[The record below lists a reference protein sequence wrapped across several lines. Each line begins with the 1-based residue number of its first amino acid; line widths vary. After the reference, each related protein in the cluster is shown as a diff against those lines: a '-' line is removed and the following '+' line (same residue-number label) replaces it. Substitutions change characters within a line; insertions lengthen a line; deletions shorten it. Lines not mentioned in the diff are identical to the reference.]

1 MFTSGGSHR
10 PVVSRL
16 RFRGRLLL
24 ASVCLAGLASTPVIA
39 QEAADEEQ
47 GAAAEVLPVATQAA
61 PSGSEQLGD
70 IVVTASSVATDLRNA
85 PASVSVIDRTQ
96 LEQQAI
102 ADVTEAIRTVP
113 GVNVGFGSNGT
124 RGISIRGLGSSYT
137 LILIDGKRV
146 NAGLTTLRHYN
157 GDLDWVPMEAIERI
171 EVVRGPMSTL
181 YGSDALGGVVNI
193 ITRRSTDK
201 LTGTLTTELLQPES
215 KATGATRRVN
225 GYLGGPIIRD
235 VLSFTAFGNY
245 SKKLADDPTF
255 SNDIET
261 PRGTED
267 FDINGR
273 LTWTPSATQTVELEA
288 GHGRERYNPYV
299 APGEEAASPTTIIR
313 TTASLRHVGEWDFG
327 KSTVT
332 AYLEDA
338 KNEHEVVDRSGNVLG
353 DGITVRNYTLD
364 GKIDMPLDWM
374 WKQNLTIGGEVRYEE
389 LDDPENMGKSN
400 TVTGSSGAPFADAWT
415 AALFVE
421 DQVDFTDDFRMT
433 AGLRYDYHDRFG
445 SHFSPRTYFIYD
457 LTDAISLKTGWAQAF
472 KAPNLRQLDPNWVQT
487 SRGRGCGAVGGPCE
501 MVGNPDLKPETSN
514 SYEAGLFYEQGGWI
528 GSLAYFYNEID
539 NKITSARVPSLITP
553 DGTKYVQQ
561 INVDKA
567 RSQGIEG
574 GLTIP
579 VHPDVQWTNSFTYL
593 IESKNLE
600 TGMPLSADPEISIHS
615 SVTWQATEKLS
626 LTATA
631 NYYGKQVDYV
641 LQPETLTAQNVDP
654 YFVADIGAK
663 YDFNDNFSGK
673 LGVNNLFD
681 QQPDTESN
689 FKENGRTYFFSL
701 TSSF

>member
-1 MFTSGGSHR
+1 MVTSGGSQKPGVPRHDR
-10 PVVSRL
+10 RRRLWLVSACVAS
-16 RFRGRLLL
+16 LL
-24 ASVCLAGLASTPVIA
+24 AAPAFA
-39 QEAADEEQ
+39 QDAAEDEA
-47 GAAAEVLPVATQAA
+47 AAAEGAPVATGAVPA
-61 PSGSEQLGD
+61 NSEQLQE

-102 ADVTEAIRTVP
+102 ADVSEVIRTVP
-113 GVNVGFGSNGT
+113 GVNVGFNSDGT

-137 LILIDGKRV
+137 LLLIDGKRV

-193 ITRRSTDK
+193 ITRKNTDK
-201 LTGTLTTELLQPES
+201 LTGSLTAELLQPED
-215 KATGATRRVN
+215 KATGATRRIN
-225 GYLGGPIIRD
+225 GYLSGPIIRD
-235 VLSFTAFGNY
+235 VLSFSAFGGY
-245 SKKLADDPTF
+245 SKRLADDQALAG
-255 SNDIET
+255 DIAA

-273 LTWTPSATQTVELEA
+273 LIWTPNATQTVELEA

-299 APGEEAASPTTIIR
+299 APGEEPATPTTITR

-332 AYLEDA
+332 AYMENA
-338 KNEHEVVDRSGNVLG
+338 QNQHEVVDRTGNVLG
-353 DGITVRNYTLD
+353 DAITVRSYTLD
-364 GKIDMPLDWM
+364 GKLDIPLDWT
-374 WKQNLTIGGEVRYEE
+374 WRQNLTVGGEIRYEE
-389 LDDPENMGKSN
+389 LDDPENLGKSN
-400 TVTGSSGAPFADAWT
+400 TVTGSSGVPFTDAWT

-421 DQVDFTDDFRMT
+421 DQIDFTDDFRMT

-457 LTDAISLKTGWAQAF
+457 LTDSISLKTGWAQAF

-528 GSLAYFYNEID
+528 GSVAYFYNEID
-539 NKITSARVPSLITP
+539 NKITSARVASLITG

-600 TGMPLSADPEISIHS
+600 TGMPLSADPEVSIHS

-641 LQPETLTAQNVDP
+641 LEPETLTAQNVEP

-673 LGVNNLFD
+673 VGINNLFD
-681 QQPDTESN
+681 QQPESESN